1 MDDVIL
7 HVGDIIKRYKCLKNI
22 RIKFTLGKYSS
33 EFGFERHLF
42 HEGNYTKILNLLES
56 CDTWDKTETNVYE
69 KFKSEPEKI
78 LGSMIIL
85 CKNGPY
91 DVLLT
96 VETKKNS
103 EIFVSEE
110 FKMKSLTFKK
120 KHHTFCL
127 NYCETT
133 LDENYYTF
141 NIVPDLPK
149 DYMDTYISHS
159 SLLKIQD
166 VIYMCSETKENLI
179 FTIINLNK

>member
-1 MDDVIL
+1 MDDAIL
-7 HVGDIIKRYKCLKNI
+7 HVGDIIKRYKSLKNI

-42 HEGNYTKILNLLES
+42 HEGNYKKILDLLES
-56 CDTWDKTETNVYE
+56 CDTWDKTDKTFYE

-78 LGSMIIL
+78 VNSAVIL

-110 FKMKSLTFKK
+110 FNMTSLTFKK
-120 KHHTFCL
+120 KYHAFCL

-133 LDENYYTF
+133 LDEKYYTF
-141 NIVPDLPK
+141 NIVPDFPK
-149 DYMDTYISHS
+149 DHTDTYISHS

-166 VIYMCSETKENLI
+166 VISACSETKENLI
-179 FTIINLNK
+179 FSLLKST